1 MPIVVSSLGLRIIS
15 STYHGGVETVH
26 VLLHT
31 VAAFNRPMRSGFR
44 ADLVICLAQAWQK
57 EYFGITCSVQG
68 RVDLMG
74 HVARRTVEYPLVL
87 VRSTYF
93 TVISPRYLLTYI
105 RYLTLPYLKVP

>member
-68 RVDLMG
+68 RVDNVDLMG
-74 HVARRTVEYPLVL
+74 HVARRTGEYPLML

-93 TVISPRYLLTYI
+93 TVISPRFLFT
-105 RYLTLPYLKVP
+105 